1 MSAPDEIDIVQE
13 LGSQPIKRSEGVD
26 EDVNILSQKKKV
38 SNLLT
43 SPVSICFKVHINL
56 LNKSSFLIV

>member
-43 SPVSICFKVHINL
+43 SPVSICSKINRNI
-56 LNKSSFLIV
+56 LNKIFLN

>member
-43 SPVSICFKVHINL
+43 SPVSI
-56 LNKSSFLIV
+56 